1 MLTRLFDGSA
11 PWHLVLAA
19 LVPTLILAW
28 LAARIARR
36 AAAACMR
43 AAVGDT
49 LARTSPLVRGPLR
62 LVGLVAFVVIL
73 AVLLVPALE
82 LAGLRPRTGEK
93 LPRLAEWLFTDGL
106 PVLVII
112 VIAFAVVR
120 VTGLLVTRFEHELNV
135 GTSLDA
141 LERAKRARTLGSV
154 ITKVVTVAVVSIALL
169 EVLPHFG
176 VNIAPV
182 LTGAG
187 ILGLAVGFGAQT
199 LVRDVI
205 SGFFLILEDQVR
217 VGDVAAIN
225 GTGGV
230 VEAINL
236 RTIVLRDAEGTV
248 HVFPNGAIQT
258 LANRSKD
265 YSYYVID
272 LGISY
277 REDPDRVADVLR
289 GIGAEMQADPKF
301 APWILEPVEILG
313 VDAFGDWSVVLKMRI
328 KTVPLKQWD
337 VGREFRK
344 RIRKRFEEEGIEIPF
359 PERVVT
365 VRDDRERGDT
375 PATAG

>member
-1 MLTRLFDGSA
+1 MWRRLVDGQIR
-11 PWHLVLAA
+11 WELILAA
-19 LVPTLILAW
+19 LIPTVVLAW
-28 LAARIARR
+28 LAARVARR
-36 AAAACMR
+36 ATVAAMR
-43 AAVGDT
+43 AVLGDT
-49 LARTSPLVRGPLR
+49 LAVTSPVVRGPLR
-62 LVGLVAFVVIL
+62 LVGFAAFLVIFAVVLFPAF
-73 AVLLVPALE
+73 E
-82 LAGLRPRTGEK
+82 LAGLPLRSGQY
-93 LPRLAEWLFTDGL
+93 LPVLADWSYKHGL
-106 PVLVII
+106 RVLVII
-112 VIAFAVVR
+112 AIAFAAVR

-141 LERAKRARTLGSV
+141 LERAKRARTLGAV
-154 ITKVVTVAVVSIALL
+154 VNKVVLVAVISIALL
-169 EVLPHFG
+169 EALPHFG
-176 VNIAPV
+176 LDIAPV

-187 ILGLAVGFGAQT
+187 ILGLALGFGAQT

-217 VGDVAAIN
+217 VGDAAAIN
-225 GTGGV
+225 GIGGL

-277 REDPDRVADVLR
+277 REDPDRVAEVLR
-289 GIGAEMQADPKF
+289 KISAELQADPKF

-328 KTVPLKQWD
+328 KTVPQKQWD

-344 RIRKRFEEEGIEIPF
+344 RIRKRFDEEGIEIPF

-365 VRDDRERGDT
+365 VRDDKPRPDDSI
-375 PATAG
+375 AAG

>member
-1 MLTRLFDGSA
+1 MWKRVFSGQAEWTS
-11 PWHLVLAA
+11 VLAA
-19 LVPTLILAW
+19 LAVVAALAW
-28 LAARIARR
+28 LGARLTRR
-36 AAAACMR
+36 ITAAAMSG
-43 AAVGDT
+43 VLGDA
-49 LARTSPLVRGPLR
+49 LLRQSPLVRGPLR
-62 LVGLVAFVVIL
+62 LVSSAAFVLIF
-73 AVLLVPALE
+73 AVLLFPALE
-82 LAGLRPRTGEK
+82 LTGLQPRTGVHLRELSTWSYEK
-93 LPRLAEWLFTDGL
+93 GL
-106 PVLVII
+106 PLLATI
-112 VIAFAVVR
+112 VICYALVR
-120 VTGLLVTRFEHELNV
+120 ITGLLVTRFEHELNR

-154 ITKVVTVAVVSIALL
+154 INKVVTIALSSVAL
-169 EVLPHFG
+169 LMVLTAFG
-176 VNIAPV
+176 LNIAPV

-225 GTGGV
+225 GTGGL

-265 YSYYVID
+265 FSYYVID

-277 REDPDRVADVLR
+277 REDPDRVADLLR
-289 GIGAEMQADPKF
+289 QVGAEMQADPKY
-301 APWILEPVEILG
+301 APFILEPVEILG
-313 VDAFGDWSVVLKMRI
+313 VDSFGDWSMVLKMRV
-328 KTVPLKQWD
+328 KTVPLKQWE

-344 RIRKRFEEEGIEIPF
+344 RLRRCFEREGIEVPF
-359 PERVVT
+359 PERVVK
-365 VRDDRERGDT
+365 VREEPGKAP
-375 PATAG
+375 PAAVSG